1 MKHTVNFYLD
11 KKNSGKGDNTPI
23 YLFVSFGGK
32 RIKYYTGE
40 RCTPKQW
47 VDSKDG
53 DKVQRVKRNNITPAG
68 DTATNINSRLEK
80 IESEVARWFAICEQ
94 ANETPTTHGLRKA
107 LDLFTGKNSQ
117 QCEETTSEPTFFDR
131 YEQYLSDGLFSPN
144 RKKKLQTT
152 LNKIEAWRPK
162 TTFEDMTVQF
172 VTDFQKFLVSDH
184 GLSRNAAISELKCL
198 RAFLNY
204 SIKHGWNTNYP
215 FNSFSIEAE
224 AYGDPVF
231 ITVEERDLLY
241 NANIENES
249 LARVRDMF
257 VFQCLIGCRI
267 SDLTKLKKSNIINGC
282 IEYIAG
288 KTKDNKP
295 RVARI
300 PLTEKAKAILA
311 KYDLPNGDLLPY
323 ISHQKYNDYIKDVFA
338 LVKLTRMV
346 TIPDPKTRVNI
357 QKPLNEL
364 ASSHMARRVFVGSLY
379 SKGVKN
385 EIIGSMSGHVDGSK
399 AFARYYNIDV
409 KDQQAA
415 VNLIE

>member
-1 MKHTVNFYLD
+1 MKYTVKFYPEKRKGITEDVPVMLSVTY
-11 KKNSGKGDNTPI
+11 SGKRMT
-23 YLFVSFGGK
+23 
-32 RIKYYTGE
+32 YYTGK
-40 RCTPKQW
+40 RCNINQW
-47 VDSKDG
+47 DLG
-53 DKVQRVKRNNITPAG
+53 QDKNNPDYSLNRLKRNQVTPSGETSTDFNRDLDRIKTAVSELFHVYEVSKNIPSPAQLRDDLKAKLG
-68 DTATNINSRLEK
+68 K
-80 IESEVARWFAICEQ
+80 EVKK
-94 ANETPTTHGLRKA
+94 P
-107 LDLFTGKNSQ
+107 
-117 QCEETTSEPTFFDR
+117 EETGFFDR
-131 YEQYLSDGLFSPN
+131 YKQYLNDGLFRPN

-152 LNKIEAWRPK
+152 LNKLEAWRPK
-162 TTFEDMTVQF
+162 TTFEDMTVQY
-172 VTDFQKFLVSDH
+172 VTDFQKHLISEH

-231 ITVEERDLLY
+231 ITVEERDLLFV
-241 NANIENES
+241 AVIQNEK
-249 LARVRDMF
+249 LARVRDLF
-257 VFQCLIGCRI
+257 VFQCLIGCRV
-267 SDLTKLKKSNIINGC
+267 SDLTKLKKQNIINGC
-282 IEYIAG
+282 VEYIAG

-295 RVARI
+295 RVARV
-300 PLTEKAKAILA
+300 PLTEKAKTILS

-323 ISHQKYNDYIKDVFA
+323 IADQRYNDYIKELFA
-338 LVKLTRMV
+338 LVGLTRMV
-346 TIPDPKTRVNI
+346 TIPDPKTRANI

-399 AFARYYNIDV
+399 AFARYYNIDI